1 MLPRIIFLHLQEVQ
15 EKRSYLPGV
24 THTLAAVCV
33 LLTLLLSAVIAVLIV
48 FTMKPAAPVQQQH
61 DGPTEILHLT
71 NEGTTVNMENYT
83 PKYLIQVNPTTDSG
97 GGLQAAIWLKNW

>member
-1 MLPRIIFLHLQEVQ
+1 MIPD
-15 EKRSYLPGV
+15 KRSYLPGV

-33 LLTLLLSAVIAVLIV
+33 LLTLLLSAVVAVLIV

-83 PKYLIQVNPTTDSG
+83 PKYDCLTQVYPTTDSG
-97 GGLQAAIWLKNW
+97 GGVQAATWLKNCCSQCT